1 MRVSI
6 TSIGCSVPP
15 LSLGNAELAARLGV
29 SEEWLFARSG
39 IRERRVGTGG
49 VSDLIVTAATQCLAQ
64 RQLDADAVDCIV
76 VATITPDYI
85 VPSTAAIVQRKLGA
99 RCAWGFDLSAA
110 CSGFT
115 YALPTAEALVRA
127 GRAERVL
134 LCAADRMSHLTNPDD
149 RATAVLFG
157 DAATAVLLERVP
169 ESEGGIIDVACRT
182 AAADERLLYVPAGGS
197 ARPASPDTVRR
208 REHYLVQ
215 NGPAVFRS
223 AVERMTDITAE
234 VLARNDLSAA
244 DIDWFVPHQSN
255 RRIIDAVARRL
266 GLPPG
271 KVACNIE
278 CRGNTSSAS
287 IPLCLSELH
296 QSGKLW
302 SGARVVLASFGAGFT
317 TAAVYL
323 QWTIASIPS
332 AAAQLQKQSA
342 AGRS

>member
-15 LSLGNAELAARLGV
+15 LSLGNAELARRLDV
-29 SEEWLFARSG
+29 SEEWLFSRSG
-39 IRERRVGTGG
+39 IRERRVGAGG
-49 VSDLIVTAATQCLAQ
+49 VSDLIVAAATQCLES
-64 RQLDADAVDCIV
+64 RELDADAVDCIV
-76 VATITPDYI
+76 VATITPDYV

-99 RCAWGFDLSAA
+99 TRAWGFDLAAA

-115 YALPTAEALVRA
+115 YALATAESLVKA
-127 GRAERVL
+127 GRAQRVL

-149 RATAVLFG
+149 RGTAVLFG

-169 ESEGGIIDVACRT
+169 DGEGGIIDIACRT
-182 AAADERLLYVPAGGS
+182 APADERLLYVRAGGS
-197 ARPASPDTVRR
+197 ARPASRETVRR

-215 NGPAVFRS
+215 NGPVVFRS
-223 AVERMTDITAE
+223 AVDSMSDITAE
-234 VLARNDLSAA
+234 VLARNGLTAA

-255 RRIIDAVARRL
+255 RRIIDAVGRRL
-266 GLPPG
+266 GVPQG

-287 IPLCLSELH
+287 IPLCLAEL
-296 QSGKLW
+296 QESGKLCP
-302 SGARVVLASFGAGFT
+302 GARVALASFGAGFT

-323 QWTIASIPS
+323 EWTIARVPQPATNLELE
-332 AAAQLQKQSA
+332 AAIGHS
-342 AGRS
+342 